1 MIPNMLL
8 RHTMHSRHRSFRSLT
23 HLSGLAVAVAALV
36 ALAGCA
42 VGPDYHRPDVPNA
55 ERFLGQHDVE
65 QRRAANRADLEVW
78 WEGFGDP
85 QLTRFV
91 RLALD
96 QNLDLAVASARV
108 TQAGAGLR
116 FATAA
121 LLPSGAVSAQAAKQY
136 QSVET
141 PLGRVLNATPNF
153 DRHGS
158 LYEADLTASW
168 EIDIFGG
175 LRREREASQAEYKA
189 SEAGLAATRVKVAA
203 QAADTYV
210 TIRGLQARLSIARQ
224 QVDTQ
229 RKLVST
235 VRLLYAKGLAAALEA
250 QQAEGALAQVEAT
263 IPELESGLDAALNA
277 MDVLLGSPPGT
288 YRAELADIK
297 AIPVAPRIEATG
309 TPADLLR
316 RRPDLIVA
324 ERRLAATNARIG
336 AAIAEYYPK
345 VSLSGL
351 LGSATTVA
359 SGNLF
364 SAGANQAAGVAGLRW
379 RLFDFGRIGAQIDQA
394 KGREA
399 EALADYRL
407 AVLHASED
415 VENAF
420 TALVK
425 REEQTSA
432 LERGELALRQARNSS
447 FAAYEKGVVR
457 LIEVLLADENLLKTS
472 DAKAQAEAQSA
483 RAAIAAFKALGG
495 GWQATTAALAPGA
508 LSVTSR

>member
-1 MIPNMLL
+1 
-8 RHTMHSRHRSFRSLT
+8 MHSHLRSRVVF
-23 HLSGLAVAVAALV
+23 HLSTLVVAVT

-42 VGPDYHRPDVPNA
+42 VGPDYRKPDAPNA
-55 ERFLGQHDVE
+55 ERFLGQRDVE
-65 QRRAANRADLEVW
+65 QRRAATRADLEIW

-85 QLTRFV
+85 QLARFV

-108 TQAGAGLR
+108 SQSGAGLR

-121 LLPSGAVSAQAAKQY
+121 LLPSGGVSAQVAKQY

-141 PLGRVLNATPNF
+141 PLGRVLNTAPGF

-175 LRREREASQAEYKA
+175 LRREREASQAEYQA
-189 SEAGLAATRVKVAA
+189 SEAGLAATRVEVAA

-229 RKLVST
+229 QKLAST
-235 VRLLYAKGLAAALEA
+235 VRLLYAKGLAAALEV

-263 IPELESGLDAALNA
+263 IPELESALDAALNA

-297 AIPVAPRIEATG
+297 AIPAAPRIEATG

-324 ERRLAATNARIG
+324 ERRLAASNARIG

-394 KGREA
+394 KGQEA
-399 EALADYRL
+399 EALAGYRL
-407 AVLHASED
+407 AVLRASED

-425 REEQTSA
+425 REEQTRT
-432 LERGELALRQARNSS
+432 LQRGELALRQARNSS

-472 DAKAQAEAQSA
+472 DAKAQAEAQSS

-495 GWQATTAALAPGA
+495 GWQAAAAASEGAAL
-508 LSVTSR
+508 